1 MKVEGDNVGF
11 PREFSIYLPILSEI
25 EQDNLIKEKEN
36 FLTDDS
42 LEKVAVL
49 VQEYIAKTERPS
61 DNLLFVLGSILFMV
75 SDYNEIENIH
85 KRYSSIG
92 TALWKIRVD
101 LEKGFNDD
109 AIKLSTQLR
118 ENKELNLIFRLH
130 LLRSIAYG
138 YLNLGNYEQCRIFL
152 NNLFE
157 ESLTSHKLPKEVKP
171 IVNEILLDGHR
182 DHFCVSR
189 YVEEKIKLE
198 NKLNVALHIATE
210 LDNRYQ
216 IARFFYLLAL
226 VQRDSGNIEESHSLT
241 HKALE
246 LLIKTGNKALLAA
259 VEGNLGTINAI
270 LGQFDEATEI
280 FTDILEVFRKLGST
294 RYIALT
300 IKNLGEIALNKGEY
314 EEAIRLYEEA
324 IRTLEKLNLKETYQY
339 CTLAELYLQTGKIN
353 EFEIIIKS
361 IEDEIRSN
369 PSPIINSYLISL
381 KGMYNVRKLNYG
393 LAEKDFKE
401 ALRIADEQGRGE
413 LSAKILMNL
422 ILLYLGKYDL
432 EKDPKILDL
441 TLNTVDY
448 ILPYFAENKLHKE
461 HAVMYLL
468 QGKIYAIKE
477 EYSKAFNSLQQARE
491 IPIISDNKQL
501 KSLIDNRIDQLNK
514 VFPTKQT
521 EGIEWIIEPFRKEIS
536 SLEEIGIRHMQKSY
550 VELEVLPLAFIILH
564 RSGIPLRSYV
574 ILKKAVKD
582 QLLFGGF
589 IVAIRDMLSELFEEQ
604 KSQMLVITYGNHK
617 IIIEAHP
624 KGFSSVAVSAL
635 DSFSLRR
642 KIHQLTDKLAT
653 LDIPKQYH
661 GELEPGLSKSIDEE
675 VKLLFG
681 STLVYS
687 DAIKVDF

>member
-1 MKVEGDNVGF
+1 MGF

-42 LEKVAVL
+42 LEKIAVL
-49 VQEYIAKTERPS
+49 VQEYIEKTERPS

-101 LEKGFNDD
+101 LEKGMNDE

-246 LLIKTGNKALLAA
+246 LLIKTGNKALLA
-259 VEGNLGTINAI
+259 
-270 LGQFDEATEI
+270 
-280 FTDILEVFRKLGST
+280 
-294 RYIALT
+294 
-300 IKNLGEIALNKGEY
+300 
-314 EEAIRLYEEA
+314 
-324 IRTLEKLNLKETYQY
+324 
-339 CTLAELYLQTGKIN
+339 
-353 EFEIIIKS
+353 
-361 IEDEIRSN
+361 
-369 PSPIINSYLISL
+369 
-381 KGMYNVRKLNYG
+381 
-393 LAEKDFKE
+393 
-401 ALRIADEQGRGE
+401 
-413 LSAKILMNL
+413 
-422 ILLYLGKYDL
+422 
-432 EKDPKILDL
+432 
-441 TLNTVDY
+441 
-448 ILPYFAENKLHKE
+448 
-461 HAVMYLL
+461 
-468 QGKIYAIKE
+468 
-477 EYSKAFNSLQQARE
+477 
-491 IPIISDNKQL
+491 
-501 KSLIDNRIDQLNK
+501 
-514 VFPTKQT
+514 
-521 EGIEWIIEPFRKEIS
+521 
-536 SLEEIGIRHMQKSY
+536 
-550 VELEVLPLAFIILH
+550 
-564 RSGIPLRSYV
+564 
-574 ILKKAVKD
+574 
-582 QLLFGGF
+582 
-589 IVAIRDMLSELFEEQ
+589 
-604 KSQMLVITYGNHK
+604 
-617 IIIEAHP
+617 
-624 KGFSSVAVSAL
+624 
-635 DSFSLRR
+635 
-642 KIHQLTDKLAT
+642 
-653 LDIPKQYH
+653 
-661 GELEPGLSKSIDEE
+661 
-675 VKLLFG
+675 
-681 STLVYS
+681 
-687 DAIKVDF
+687 